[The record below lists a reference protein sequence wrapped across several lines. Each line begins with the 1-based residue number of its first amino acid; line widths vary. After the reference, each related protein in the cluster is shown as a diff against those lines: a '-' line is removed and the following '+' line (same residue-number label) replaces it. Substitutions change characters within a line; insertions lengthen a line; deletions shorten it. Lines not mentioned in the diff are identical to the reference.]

1 MGKGILRC
9 WALAAKDH
17 RKAMLF
23 RSVLFAAA
31 GIFKLVSIYTHQ
43 SGAMAF
49 ALAIPMFGFS
59 GYFYYRSRRPVCADW
74 IFQVSPPQARIGS
87 KSATDQVRY
96 HLIVEHSPPK

>member
-1 MGKGILRC
+1 MGKGILRYR
-9 WALAAKDH
+9 ALAAKDH

-43 SGAMAF
+43 SGAMGF

-59 GYFYYRSRRPVCADW
+59 GYFYYRSRRPA
-74 IFQVSPPQARIGS
+74 QTGS
-87 KSATDQVRY
+87 SKYLHHKPGLGVRALLIRSAT
-96 HLIVEHSPPK
+96 I